1 MRDPRSLWIVV
12 PAYNEAKAI
21 RTVVSSLRSQGYPVV
36 VVDDGSADDTAGVA
50 RDAGAIVLRHLLN
63 LGQGGALQTGI
74 TFCLESGARY
84 ICTFDAD
91 GQHRAED
98 IGGMWERL
106 VAGGFDIVLGSRFLG
121 DARGIPLSRTLLLKA
136 AVLFT
141 RLHSGLKLTDAH
153 NGLRVMTAEAAARL
167 KLKQMGMAHASEIID
182 QIAKL
187 GLRYCEA
194 PVSVIYTEYSK
205 AKGQSALESIRI
217 LMDLIV
223 GRTLR

>member
-1 MRDPRSLWIVV
+1 MWIVV

-21 RTVVSSLRSQGYPVV
+21 RPVVSSLRAQGYPVV
-36 VVDDGSADDTAGVA
+36 VIDDGSADDTAGA
-50 RDAGAIVLRHLLN
+50 ALETGAIVLRHLLN
-63 LGQGGALQTGI
+63 LGQGGALQTGL

-98 IGGMWERL
+98 IAPMWERL
-106 VAGGFDIVLGSRFLG
+106 VTGGFDIVLGSRFLG
-121 DARGIPLSRTLLLKA
+121 DARGISLSRTLLLKA

-141 RLHSGLKLTDAH
+141 RMHSGLKLTDAH

-167 KLKQMGMAHASEIID
+167 KLKQMGMAHASEIVD

-187 GLRYCEA
+187 QLKYCEA
-194 PVSVIYTEYSK
+194 PVSVIYTDYSK